1 MRTIVLKLRQ
11 SIEKDKLERVIENI
25 ILLAVFIAT
34 SYALVPIV

>member
-11 SIEKDKLERVIENI
+11 SIEKDTLERVVENI
-25 ILLAVFIAT
+25 ILLTVFIAT